1 MTPLIFFEFG
11 EASDAESGFLL
22 EAVAVNEPAAATT
35 PIELRSKGKTA
46 APAMALHAPCNN
58 SRRLLLFIRA
68 NPDVASVTYEAAL
81 IQQSH

>member
-11 EASDAESGFLL
+11 EASDAESGFQS
-22 EAVAVNEPAAATT
+22 ESVVVNEPVAATT

-46 APAMALHAPCNN
+46 TEMALHAPCKN

-68 NPDVASVTYEAAL
+68 NPDVASVTYEAAS